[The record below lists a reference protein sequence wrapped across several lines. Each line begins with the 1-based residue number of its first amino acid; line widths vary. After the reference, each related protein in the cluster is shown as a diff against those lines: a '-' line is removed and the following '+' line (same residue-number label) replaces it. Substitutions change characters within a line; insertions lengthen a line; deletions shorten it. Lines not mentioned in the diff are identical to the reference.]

1 MGREGVDGL
10 ECAGGRFGRMGYL
23 MVYLVRAAAWLELH
37 LFRAAWSYL
46 ELSHG
51 IPLLLLSVLPLHM
64 LPLPLCA
71 LPCG

>member
-10 ECAGGRFGRMGYL
+10 ECAGGRFGRMGYM
-23 MVYLVRAAAWLELH
+23 MVYLVRAAACLELH

-46 ELSHG
+46 EFSYG
-51 IPLLLLSVLPLHM
+51 IPLLLLNVMRLQM
-64 LPLPLCA
+64 LPLPLRV